1 MKKSSFLVLI
11 CLLTLGISL
20 AFTKSSADSKRIS
33 FTVTES
39 DDFYEISAEYNKSK
53 IEKVQF
59 AVNKSMKPTVIFTSE
74 KDDFSKTITLD
85 DKTQLVVKT
94 TPGKMKIKL
103 DKTQNSKA
111 SLERLKSIVPR
122 IKEALN

>member
-39 DDFYEISAEYNKSK
+39 DDFYEISAEYTKSK

-59 AVNKSMKPTVIFTSE
+59 AVNKSLKPTVIFSSE
-74 KDDFSKTITLD
+74 KNDFSKTIMLE

-94 TPGKMKIKL
+94 SPGKLKIKI
-103 DKTQNSKA
+103 DKTNNSKA
-111 SLERLKSIVPR
+111 SLERLKSMVPSV
-122 IKEALN
+122 KEALN